1 MIVANEW
8 KDYKIIDMADGFKY
22 YTKGQEVGTYN
33 LTKEGTLK
41 VENLPMGTYELE
53 EIKT

>member
-1 MIVANEW
+1 
-8 KDYKIIDMADGFKY
+8 MADGFKY

-53 EIKT
+53 EI